1 MGAWEDEGYGMWGRL
16 ARGVTA
22 VGNGR
27 WRADYVARLAQP
39 RGVLGHL
46 AANAMLESNT
56 DLVRA
61 VVTALDLRDGQR
73 VLEVGCGPGQG
84 VDAAM
89 DVADLVI
96 HAVDPSGPMLR
107 RVSRRH
113 RRAVGR
119 RRLHLHHATLLD
131 LQLVVP
137 LQAAWGV
144 NVVYFMADRVANFT
158 HLHDLL
164 EPGGRLALG
173 YTDHDALA
181 DDDFSRC
188 FGTSHHP
195 VTSDEV
201 EADLRRAGFAGV
213 VTVRHDPDRRITIAS
228 RPRDPSDG
236 RAPTHRGTRGSA
248 LDLTAPERP
257 EPSPTASS

>member
-1 MGAWEDEGYGMWGRL
+1 MWGRL

-22 VGNGR
+22 VGDGR
-27 WRADYVARLAQP
+27 WRADYVARLAEP
-39 RGVLGHL
+39 TGVLGQL
-46 AANAMLESNT
+46 AARAMVETNT

-61 VVTALDLRDGQR
+61 VVAALDLHDGQR

-107 RVSRRH
+107 RVGRRH
-113 RRAVGR
+113 RRAIRR

-173 YTDHDALA
+173 YTDDR
-181 DDDFSRC
+181 DITVDDFARC
-188 FGTSHHP
+188 FGATHHLITSGQ
-195 VTSDEV
+195 V
-201 EADLRRAGFAGV
+201 EADLRTAGFAGV
-213 VTVRHDPDRRITIAS
+213 VTVRHDRARRITIAS
-228 RPRDPSDG
+228 RPREGVDD
-236 RAPTHRGTRGSA
+236 RARTGTRGA
-248 LDLTAPERP
+248 AMDLTAPEP
-257 EPSPTASS
+257 PDPVPTTTS